1 MTKAVTSVVIIIL
14 VLYGVFK
21 TWEYWDKISNDKIAD
36 QKQAVA
42 SAIVPEQLAGLPRE
56 YETTLKTAEKRGAVG
71 LREWLK
77 AYSKIVEDP
86 RKAWIELDY
95 VVMVS
100 REDPAEA
107 RRVFAAVKKR
117 TAESSP
123 VYPRIQT
130 LEKTYQ

>member
-56 YETTLKTAEKRGAVG
+56 YETT
-71 LREWLK
+71 
-77 AYSKIVEDP
+77 